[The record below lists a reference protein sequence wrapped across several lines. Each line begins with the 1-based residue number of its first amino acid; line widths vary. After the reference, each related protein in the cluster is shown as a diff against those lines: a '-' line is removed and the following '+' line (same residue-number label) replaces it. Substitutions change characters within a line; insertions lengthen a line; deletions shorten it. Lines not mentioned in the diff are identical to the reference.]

1 VCIAINLLSG
11 VDGVH
16 MAREIRNGIRFE
28 LGDAGSIRGTEY
40 ANEHNDCTVRAI
52 SKCAG
57 VPYVDGH
64 NLCARLGRKPRKGM
78 TEVQLSALVYQ
89 PHVYGYKVT
98 RVVLPG
104 LFASRL
110 GRAVSLCA
118 RGRYLIIKTGHAI
131 ACIDGVLYDTGAS
144 GAGSRVLMVF
154 KFTPTSEW
162 EAIAR
167 QA

>member
-1 VCIAINLLSG
+1 
-11 VDGVH
+11 
-16 MAREIRNGIRFE
+16 MAREIRQGIRFE
-28 LGDAGSIRGTEY
+28 LETGESIRGTGFGHEK
-40 ANEHNDCTVRAI
+40 NDCTVRAI

-64 NLCARLGRKPRKGM
+64 KLCARLGRKPRKGM
-78 TEVQLSALVYQ
+78 TGVQLAGLVSM

-98 RVVLPG
+98 QVCLSP
-104 LFASRL
+104 FTCTL
-110 GRAVSLCA
+110 GRLMLTCT

-131 ACIDGVLYDTGAS
+131 ASMDGVLHDTGAS

-162 EAIAR
+162 EASNRTASEGL
-167 QA
+167 